1 MKKITENELK
11 NKVSRLREYLTVL
24 EAGYVAPGTTPG
36 MGQDPSNPL
45 NQVKPQD
52 SLSPGEQIV
61 PPATTAQN
69 TKPAPAGA
77 WPADVNA
84 IKAFQK
90 ANGLT
95 ADGLIGRKTY
105 TALTQQGYKAPV
117 GFGIATDK
125 APAKPAQSTKPPA
138 PTKPTT
144 PAAPTGT
151 TAQGDDEG
159 NTTITKPD
167 GTIQVVGPDGNA
179 IKPGTNPNLPQ
190 NKPAATPPAPTS
202 TQVQT
207 DDDGNHMITTPD
219 GKTVVVGPDGKPLP
233 NGGKVPAPAPAPAPA
248 PGVQTSDDG
257 SQMITG
263 ADGKTMATN
272 SDGSVYQPGSN
283 PNLPQNKGAAN
294 TIKNWWN
301 NTGDFQ
307 KAGSNPWVGGQAPA
321 AAPAA
326 APAPTQESVGFRN
339 DELSRIVSLV
349 HHR

>member
-1 MKKITENELK
+1 MKKITETELK

-24 EAGYVAPGTTPG
+24 EAGYVAPGTPPG
-36 MGQDPSNPL
+36 MGQNGPTKAAAMGQDPSNPI

-61 PPATTAQN
+61 PPATQS
-69 TKPAPAGA
+69 TKPAPTGA

-105 TALTQQGYKAPV
+105 TALTQQGLKPPV

-125 APAKPAQSTKPPA
+125 APAKPAQSTKPAA
-138 PTKPTT
+138 PTAPAAPAA

-167 GTIQVVGPDGNA
+167 GTTQVVGPDGNV

-190 NKPAATPPAPTS
+190 NKPVAAAPAAAPAAS
-202 TQVQT
+202 TQT
-207 DDDGNHMITTPD
+207 DDDGNTLVTTAS
-219 GKTVVVGPDGKPLP
+219 GVTSVLGPDGKPLP
-233 NGGKVPAPAPAPAPA
+233 NGGRVTPTATQSTKPATPNPYKDPAQAAKFAALTPQDQAWLTKGGGVPDITDDLILRRAPNGGKPA
-248 PGVQTSDDG
+248 
-257 SQMITG
+257 
-263 ADGKTMATN
+263 
-272 SDGSVYQPGSN
+272 
-283 PNLPQNKGAAN
+283 
-294 TIKNWWN
+294 
-301 NTGDFQ
+301 
-307 KAGSNPWVGGQAPA
+307 
-321 AAPAA
+321 AA
-326 APAPTQESVGFRN
+326 APAPTATAGTPPPTTESVGFQN